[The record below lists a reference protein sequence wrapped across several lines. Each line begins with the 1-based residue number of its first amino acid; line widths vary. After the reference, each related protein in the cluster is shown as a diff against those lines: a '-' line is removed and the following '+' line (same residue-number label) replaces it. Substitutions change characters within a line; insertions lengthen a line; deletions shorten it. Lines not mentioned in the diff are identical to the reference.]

1 MDLNNQVDLGECVGE
16 EDGQSFQSWVSW
28 FCALR
33 GHEYYCEVSGD
44 FIEDSF
50 NLVGLSSLVPHFDDA
65 FELILDIER
74 EDEDVNKIPDISIL
88 QPYAEMLYGLIHQRY
103 IITRMGLHQMF
114 EKYKNGHFGYCPR
127 VFCHGTPLLP
137 CGQHDMPNQSAV
149 RLYCPNCKDIYL
161 PSSRYDRVDGAHF
174 GTTFPHLFTQTYSE
188 HMPKI
193 PRHEIYVPKI
203 YGFRVSELSATGPR
217 MQWLRTLPPSS

>member
-1 MDLNNQVDLGECVGE
+1 
-16 EDGQSFQSWVSW
+16 
-28 FCALR
+28 
-33 GHEYYCEVSGD
+33 
-44 FIEDSF
+44 
-50 NLVGLSSLVPHFDDA
+50 
-65 FELILDIER
+65 
-74 EDEDVNKIPDISIL
+74 
-88 QPYAEMLYGLIHQRY
+88 
-103 IITRMGLHQMF
+103 
-114 EKYKNGHFGYCPR
+114 
-127 VFCHGTPLLP
+127 
-137 CGQHDMPNQSAV
+137 MPNQSAV

-161 PSSRYDRVDGAHF
+161 PSSRYDRVDGNIMHMHEKSSIDIDLGSRIGAHF